1 MKYLKQFGIIII
13 ISFIGELMN
22 MFIPLSIPASI
33 WGLDTYDSY
42 ALKLH
47 IIKARRC
54 QRNRKVTYRNYADYV
69 YSSSGWFG

>member
-33 WGLDTYDSY
+33 WGLVLMFLC
-42 ALKLH
+42 LKLH
-47 IIKARRC
+47 IIKPEDVRETA
-54 QRNRKVTYRNYADYV
+54 KVTYRNYANYV